1 VDVAEERP
9 ADGRPDDP
17 QSGPRTV
24 RGGAE
29 HDADHSSADGQTCGA
44 DGSAEHGTDGSRTPV
59 GAWVSLPEAARRLGV
74 TTRAIRG
81 RIRRGTL
88 ESRPRG
94 NTGREV
100 YLLGSAMATLAL
112 ADRAV
117 LPQDVSG
124 EVERLRAELADTLDE
139 LAEVRVALAR
149 AEGQLAARA
158 EVVDSLR
165 ADRDRLV
172 AEVAD
177 LRRPWLARL
186 LDALRQRR
194 TSPGL

>member
-1 VDVAEERP
+1 
-9 ADGRPDDP
+9 
-17 QSGPRTV
+17 
-24 RGGAE
+24 
-29 HDADHSSADGQTCGA
+29 
-44 DGSAEHGTDGSRTPV
+44 
-59 GAWVSLPEAARRLGV
+59 
-74 TTRAIRG
+74 
-81 RIRRGTL
+81 
-88 ESRPRG
+88 
-94 NTGREV
+94 
-100 YLLGSAMATLAL
+100 MATLAL

-117 LPQDVSG
+117 LPQDAGG
-124 EVERLRAELADTLDE
+124 EVERLRTELADTLDE

>member
-1 VDVAEERP
+1 MAEERS
-9 ADGRPDDP
+9 ADFRLDDP
-17 QSGPRTV
+17 QSAPRTV
-24 RGGAE
+24 RSGAE
-29 HDADHSSADGQTCGA
+29 HDADRPSADGQTSGA
-44 DGSAEHGTDGSRTPV
+44 DGSAEHGTDGPRTPV

-100 YLLGSAMATLAL
+100 YLPSSAVATLTL
-112 ADRAV
+112 PHPAV
-117 LPQDVSG
+117 LPQDADS

-149 AEGQLAARA
+149 AEGQLTART
-158 EVVDSLR
+158 EVVDALR
-165 ADRDRLV
+165 ADRDRLA

-186 LDALRQRR
+186 LDALRQR
-194 TSPGL
+194 